1 MAKEI
6 RFNYSKKSAKF
17 FHKHE
22 DIRERFKADFERIM
36 VGEHPEKV
44 DYKRL
49 KGRLKGYYRIRIGDY
64 RVIFTFV
71 NGEVIIVSVLDAGSR
86 GDIYK

>member
-6 RFNYSKKSAKF
+6 RFKYSKKSSKF

-22 DIRERFKADFERIM
+22 SIRDRFKADFQRVMI
-36 VGEHPEKV
+36 GDHPEQV

-49 KGRLKGYYRIRIGDY
+49 KGKFKGYYRIRIGDY
-64 RVIFTFV
+64 RVVFTFV
-71 NGEVIIVSVLDAGSR
+71 NGEVIIVSVLDAESR